1 MAQLTSQQANELAN
15 NYLIMAKTVGDYW
28 YQNFDSLPKP
38 ESQKIQDLHLEVLK
52 YANDFFTL
60 SANLV
65 MDDVQLSLS
74 SIGEVT
80 NQMKSTYNT
89 LKDFGKAINIAAA
102 VVTLG
107 ESILNKNPKDFAS
120 SLGTLFDTLQS

>member
-15 NYLIMAKTVGDYW
+15 NFLGMAQTVGDYW
-28 YQNFDSLPKP
+28 YQNFDSLPKQ
-38 ESQKIQDLHLEVLK
+38 ESQKIQDLQLEILK
-52 YANDFFTL
+52 YANELYTL
-60 SANLV
+60 SATLV

-80 NQMKSTYNT
+80 NLMKNTYNN

-102 VVTLG
+102 VVSLG
-107 ESILNKNPKDFAS
+107 ESILNKNPKDIAS
-120 SLGTLFDTLQS
+120 SLSTLFNTFQS